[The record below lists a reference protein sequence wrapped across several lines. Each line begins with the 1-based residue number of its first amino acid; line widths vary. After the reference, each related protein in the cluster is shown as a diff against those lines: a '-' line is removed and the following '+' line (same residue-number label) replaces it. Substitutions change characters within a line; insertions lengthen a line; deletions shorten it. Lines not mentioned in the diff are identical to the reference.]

1 MPCAPSITLAL
12 KDKRKVYKAKIKR
25 IVTGSGS
32 LRVLLKGKGIK
43 NHFKTIK
50 RT

>member
-25 IVTGSGS
+25 IVTGSFKRKRYKKS
-32 LRVLLKGKGIK
+32 L
-43 NHFKTIK
+43 
-50 RT
+50 